1 MFVCYI
7 FLFGQEIVFAGCV
20 ELIIAL
26 LTYIRDSCII
36 ALKCKNS
43 SNSSMTLRI
52 INSVDL
58 NIKY

>member
-7 FLFGQEIVFAGCV
+7 FLFGQVAGCV

-43 SNSSMTLRI
+43 SNSSMTQRI

>member
-7 FLFGQEIVFAGCV
+7 FLFGQVAGCV

-26 LTYIRDSCII
+26 LTNIRDSCII

-43 SNSSMTLRI
+43 SNSSMTQRI
-52 INSVDL
+52 VNSVDL